1 MEYVFRMF
9 VSSKFR
15 LEPYRDDD
23 YREDALHFT
32 KSIQPMRLKKH
43 VLKNV
48 EMDRS
53 TTKDWMIWWNHVV
66 IH

>member
-1 MEYVFRMF
+1 MF
-9 VSSKFR
+9 GSSEFR
-15 LEPYRDDD
+15 LGPYRDDD
-23 YREDALHFT
+23 HREDALHFT
-32 KSIQPMRLKKH
+32 KLIQPMRLKRKH

-53 TTKDWMIWWNHVV
+53 TTKDWMIWWNHVPAKPV